1 MSWGWGWV
9 GATWVP
15 APDRGLRQA
24 LRENNGGRGID
35 GGGFFGV
42 APLVEMVSPVGS
54 RLDGNNGGRGI
65 DGGGFFGVAPLVE
78 MVSPVG
84 SRLHGNDDGGRG
96 CGNGGGETAVR
107 GNDGMGVVGGLR

>member
-24 LRENNGGRGID
+24 LRE
-35 GGGFFGV
+35 
-42 APLVEMVSPVGS
+42 
-54 RLDGNNGGRGI
+54 NNGGRGI

>member
-1 MSWGWGWV
+1 MGV
-9 GATWVP
+9 GV
-15 APDRGLRQA
+15 
-24 LRENNGGRGID
+24 GRGYVGSCPGSGSEAGSPREQRGQGYD